1 MFAMGMAAMN
11 VTDRVESDVH
21 GQAADEGDE
30 AFAIERALGRKEYRD
45 ALARCARLYGAS
57 IGRLCMAFLGSQGEA
72 DEVAQETLLAAY
84 DAFPAYR
91 AEGTVKSFLFGIARK
106 LCARALEKR
115 TRQTARLRLVHDT
128 DHGLDAGDLALRR
141 ESAER
146 ARTALA
152 ALRPTEREALLL
164 RYQGDLSFREVASAC
179 GCDEAAARKR
189 VSRGLSRMRELLTEE
204 SV

>member
-21 GQAADEGDE
+21 GAADEGDE
-30 AFAIERALGRKEYRD
+30 AFAIERAIGRREYRD

-84 DAFPAYR
+84 DAFPQYR
-91 AEGTVKSFLFGIARK
+91 AEGTVKSYLFGIARR

-115 TRQTARLRLVHDT
+115 SRQTARLRLVREET
-128 DHGLDAGDLALRR
+128 PEVGGDAGDWALRR

-146 ARTALA
+146 ARRALQE
-152 ALRPTEREALLL
+152 LRPTEREALLL

-204 SV
+204 G

>member
-1 MFAMGMAAMN
+1 
-11 VTDRVESDVH
+11 
-21 GQAADEGDE
+21 
-30 AFAIERALGRKEYRD
+30 
-45 ALARCARLYGAS
+45 
-57 IGRLCMAFLGSQGEA
+57 MAFLGAQGEA

-84 DAFPAYR
+84 DAFPTYR
-91 AEGTVKSFLFGIARK
+91 AEGTVKAFLFGIARR

-115 TRQTARLRLVHDT
+115 SRQTARLRLVHDT
-128 DHGLDAGDLALRR
+128 DHGPDAGDLALRR

-152 ALRPTEREALLL
+152 SLRPTEREALLL

-204 SV
+204 GV

>member
-21 GQAADEGDE
+21 GHEADEGDE

-45 ALARCARLYGAS
+45 ALSRCARLYGAS

-128 DHGLDAGDLALRR
+128 DHGPDAGEQALRR

-152 ALRPTEREALLL
+152 SLRPTEREALLL